1 MRLGAGRPDPSGRPP
16 RVLLS
21 SASRSRCSPHEQ
33 TELVDFED
41 TRQTPEARAA
51 FDRAVAQVNDGTAQV
66 RKLSGESIRG
76 FVVDGQ
82 KILGQAVLE
91 YVLEGLSSASRDVS
105 PAGTPV
111 PVWSARRAVR
121 RRVRPGVRRADAPA
135 AGLA

>member
-1 MRLGAGRPDPSGRPP
+1 MNKRNWLI
-16 RVLLS
+16 
-21 SASRSRCSPHEQ
+21 
-33 TELVDFED
+33 FED

>member
-1 MRLGAGRPDPSGRPP
+1 MNKRNWLI
-16 RVLLS
+16 
-21 SASRSRCSPHEQ
+21 
-33 TELVDFED
+33 FED
-41 TRQTPEARAA
+41 ARQTPEARAA

-91 YVLEGLSSASRDVS
+91 YVLEGLSASRDVS

-111 PVWSARRAVR
+111 PVERPPRRSTPSP
-121 RRVRPGVRRADAPA
+121 PGRSPSGCACCWAGMISTTCCIAGSTA
-135 AGLA
+135 ACAIRIS

>member
-1 MRLGAGRPDPSGRPP
+1 MNKRNWLI
-16 RVLLS
+16 
-21 SASRSRCSPHEQ
+21 
-33 TELVDFED
+33 FED

-82 KILGQAVLE
+82 KILGQAVLSMCWK
-91 YVLEGLSSASRDVS
+91 GC
-105 PAGTPV
+105 PARRGTYRRPARPS

>member
-1 MRLGAGRPDPSGRPP
+1 MNKRNWLI
-16 RVLLS
+16 
-21 SASRSRCSPHEQ
+21 
-33 TELVDFED
+33 FED

-82 KILGQAVLE
+82 KILGQAVVE

-111 PVWSARRAVR
+111 PRVERPPRRSTP
-121 RRVRPGVRRADAPA
+121 RPPGRSPSGCACC
-135 AGLA
+135 